1 MPSTYGANSTR
12 WPQAARTHGVVDQP
26 DEDFE
31 QPVLAEGW
39 VAGEVRAEFP
49 DLRLR
54 SMPVERGS
62 AKTPKAV
69 RQRLSGLSDRFR
81 GAHAIALR
89 RAPVNSAYRV
99 FYRHVGL
106 DPDATRT
113 PVEEAAVRRLVHGG
127 FEATNLLDD
136 ALLISLMETGIPL
149 WAVDAD
155 RITEPLGIGAESEG
169 RLAVF
174 DESRLLA
181 TLFGPVQAPFGVTK
195 DTERMFVYTVQ
206 VPGVPAI
213 FVEEAM
219 HCCLGVLV
227 GEG

>member
-1 MPSTYGANSTR
+1 VS
-12 WPQAARTHGVVDQP
+12 
-26 DEDFE
+26 EEE
-31 QPVLAEGW
+31 QDAGFDDPILAEGW

-54 SMPVERGS
+54 TMLVDRGS

-69 RQRLSGLSDRFR
+69 RERLRTMSDRFR
-81 GAHAIALR
+81 GAQAIALR

-155 RITEPLGIGAESEG
+155 QVAEPLGIGAGSDG

-174 DESRLLA
+174 DESRVLA

-195 DTERMFVYTVQ
+195 ATTRMLIYTVA

-219 HCCLGVLV
+219 HCCLGVLL

>member
-1 MPSTYGANSTR
+1 M
-12 WPQAARTHGVVDQP
+12 VEQP
-26 DEDFE
+26 EEDFE
-31 QPVLAEGW
+31 QPLLAEGW

-49 DLRLR
+49 ELRLR
-54 SMPVERGS
+54 SMVVDRGS
-62 AKTPKAV
+62 AKTPRAV
-69 RQRLSGLSDRFR
+69 RQRLSAMSDRFR
-81 GAHAIALR
+81 GAQAIALR

-136 ALLISLMETGIPL
+136 ALLIALMETGIPL
-149 WAVDAD
+149 WALDAD
-155 RITEPLGIGAESEG
+155 RVTEPLGIGAGSEG

-174 DESRLLA
+174 DESRVLA
-181 TLFGPVQAPFGVTK
+181 TLFGPVQPPFGVTK
-195 DTERMFVYTVQ
+195 DSRRMLIYTVQ

-219 HCCLGVLV
+219 HCCLGVLL

>member
-1 MPSTYGANSTR
+1 
-12 WPQAARTHGVVDQP
+12 VDG
-26 DEDFE
+26 
-31 QPVLAEGW
+31 PVLGEGW

-49 DLRLR
+49 ELRLR
-54 SMPVERGS
+54 TLPVDRGP

-69 RQRLSGLSDRFR
+69 RQRLADMSNRFR
-81 GAHAIALR
+81 GANAIALR

-106 DPDATRT
+106 DPDSTRT

-149 WAVDAD
+149 WALDAG
-155 RITEPLGIGAESEG
+155 RVSEPLGIGAGREG

-174 DESRLLA
+174 DSEHVLA
-181 TLFGPVQAPFGVTK
+181 TLFGAVQAPYGVTK
-195 DTERMFVYTVQ
+195 DTERMLLYTVQ
-206 VPGVPAI
+206 VPGVPGI

-219 HCCLGVLV
+219 HCCLGVLL

>member
-1 MPSTYGANSTR
+1 M
-12 WPQAARTHGVVDQP
+12 
-26 DEDFE
+26 
-31 QPVLAEGW
+31 L
-39 VAGEVRAEFP
+39 
-49 DLRLR
+49 
-54 SMPVERGS
+54 VERGP
-62 AKTPKAV
+62 AKTPPAV
-69 RQRLSGLSDRFR
+69 RRRLSTMSDRFR
-81 GAHAIALR
+81 GAQAIALR

-106 DPDATRT
+106 DPDSTRT
-113 PVEEAAVRRLVHGG
+113 PVEDAAVRRLVHGG

-149 WAVDAD
+149 WAVDAGQV
-155 RITEPLGIGAESEG
+155 REPLGIGAGAGGRRRGRWRARRGGEPLGIGAGADG

-195 DTERMFVYTVQ
+195 ATERMLVYTVQ
-206 VPGVPAI
+206 VPSVPAI

-219 HCCLGVLV
+219 HCCLGVLL

>member
-1 MPSTYGANSTR
+1 MP
-12 WPQAARTHGVVDQP
+12 
-26 DEDFE
+26 EFE
-31 QPVLAEGW
+31 EPALGEGW

-49 DLRLR
+49 ELRLWT
-54 SMPVERGS
+54 MPVECGS
-62 AKTPKAV
+62 GRTPKAV
-69 RQRLSGLSDRFR
+69 RQRLRDMSDRFR
-81 GAHAIALR
+81 GSHAIALR

-136 ALLISLMETGIPL
+136 ALLIALMETGIPL
-149 WAVDAD
+149 WALDAK
-155 RITEPLGIGAESEG
+155 RVSEPLGIGAGAEG

-174 DESRLLA
+174 HEDGPVA
-181 TLFGPVQAPFGVTK
+181 TLFGDVEVPYGVTK
-195 DTERMFVYTVQ
+195 ACDRMLLYAVQ

-219 HCCLGVLV
+219 HCCLGVLL

>member
-1 MPSTYGANSTR
+1 M
-12 WPQAARTHGVVDQP
+12 VEQP
-26 DEDFE
+26 EEDFE
-31 QPVLAEGW
+31 QPLLAEGW
-39 VAGEVRAEFP
+39 VAEEVRAEFP

-54 SMPVERGS
+54 SMIVDRGS

-69 RQRLSGLSDRFR
+69 RHRLSQMSDRFR
-81 GAHAIALR
+81 GAQAIALR

-136 ALLISLMETGIPL
+136 ALLIALMETGIPL
-149 WAVDAD
+149 WALDAD
-155 RITEPLGIGAESEG
+155 QISEPLGIGAGSEG
-169 RLAVF
+169 RLSVF
-174 DESRLLA
+174 DESRLVA
-181 TLFGPVQAPFGVTK
+181 TLFGPVQPPFGVTK
-195 DTERMFVYTVQ
+195 DSRRMVIYTVQ

-219 HCCLGVLV
+219 HCCLGVLL

>member
-1 MPSTYGANSTR
+1 ML
-12 WPQAARTHGVVDQP
+12 VD
-26 DEDFE
+26 
-31 QPVLAEGW
+31 
-39 VAGEVRAEFP
+39 
-49 DLRLR
+49 
-54 SMPVERGS
+54 RGS
-62 AKTPKAV
+62 GKTPKEV
-69 RQRLSGLSDRFR
+69 RHRLSMMSDRFR
-81 GAHAIALR
+81 GSNAIQLR
-89 RAPVNSAYRV
+89 RAPINSAYRV

-149 WAVDAD
+149 WAVDAAQVS
-155 RITEPLGIGAESEG
+155 EPLGIGAGDDG

-174 DESRLLA
+174 DDSRLLA
-181 TLFGPVQAPFGVTK
+181 TLFGAIQAPFGVTK
-195 DTERMFVYTVQ
+195 ATERMLIYTVQ

-219 HCCLGVLV
+219 HCCLGVLL

>member
-1 MPSTYGANSTR
+1 MVEEPE
-12 WPQAARTHGVVDQP
+12 
-26 DEDFE
+26 EDFE
-31 QPVLAEGW
+31 DPILAEGW
-39 VAGEVRAEFP
+39 VEGEVRAEFP
-49 DLRLR
+49 ELRLR
-54 SMPVERGS
+54 TMLVERGS

-69 RQRLSGLSDRFR
+69 RQRLSAMSDRFR
-81 GAHAIALR
+81 GAQAIALR

-113 PVEEAAVRRLVHGG
+113 PVEDAAVRRLVHGG

-155 RITEPLGIGAESEG
+155 QVGEPLGIGAGSDG

-174 DESRLLA
+174 DASRLLA
-181 TLFGPVQAPFGVTK
+181 TLFGPVQPPFGVTK
-195 DTERMFVYTVQ
+195 ATERMLVYTVQ

-219 HCCLGVLV
+219 HCCLGVLL

>member
-1 MPSTYGANSTR
+1 
-12 WPQAARTHGVVDQP
+12 VE
-26 DEDFE
+26 EDFDE
-31 QPVLAEGW
+31 PVLGEGW

-49 DLRLR
+49 ELRLR
-54 SMPVERGS
+54 TLPVERGP

-69 RQRLSGLSDRFR
+69 RQRLAGMSDRFR

-136 ALLISLMETGIPL
+136 ALLITLMETGIPL
-149 WAVDAD
+149 WALDAD
-155 RITEPLGIGAESEG
+155 RISEPLGIAAGHEG

-174 DESRLLA
+174 DDSRVLA
-181 TLFGPVQAPFGVTK
+181 TLFGPVQAPYGVTK
-195 DTERMFVYTVQ
+195 DCGRMLLYTVQ